1 MLSSDQEDSVRGIF
15 PDSEAGVGRDPS
27 GSISSSVRV
36 SPRDRLRPATEPGVV
51 GMDALGVGANGVNG
65 LAVKLGSGSLVL
77 ACWSL

>member
-1 MLSSDQEDSVRGIF
+1 MLSSNQEGSLRGMF

-27 GSISSSVRV
+27 GSMSSSVRV

-51 GMDALGVGANGVNG
+51 GIDALGVGANG
-65 LAVKLGSGSLVL
+65 LAAKLGSVSLAL